1 MSNES
6 ETWMRFAGDGEKRE
20 TMTQDRIGFL
30 KLLEFEDKA
39 RESAQWLR
47 FAEAF
52 VPTAQDCHAYGE
64 HQKVA
69 NYAADFADAMVL
81 EAKNRGRL

>member
-30 KLLEFEDKA
+30 KLLESEERT

-47 FAEAF
+47 FAEAIASCDYF
-52 VPTAQDCHAYGE
+52 ASDPHEDRAKHC
-64 HQKVA
+64 
-69 NYAADFADAMVL
+69 ADFADAMVR
-81 EAKNRGRL
+81 EAKERGRL